1 MCGGLFKNDCFKKI
15 SVVLHLSSSKIIII
29 DCGSSKVP
37 DIQRCLDELNIEF
50 ETHVWSALPK
60 HITSAKGIVIS
71 GNPIL
76 LTNSD
81 PQPYLDKFAFLNDFQ
96 NPVLGICFG
105 HQIIGMLHGAN
116 IKLGQEVRDVE
127 TIKIISSSLLLNELK
142 EEFLM
147 KQDHHEEIDLPKN
160 FKLIASSDSCKVEAM
175 QHKFKP
181 IFGVQFHPEVS
192 GVPGLILLKNFIK
205 SCN

>member
-1 MCGGLFKNDCFKKI
+1 
-15 SVVLHLSSSKIIII
+15 
-29 DCGSSKVP
+29 
-37 DIQRCLDELNIEF
+37 
-50 ETHVWSALPK
+50 
-60 HITSAKGIVIS
+60 
-71 GNPIL
+71 
-76 LTNSD
+76 
-81 PQPYLDKFAFLNDFQ
+81 
-96 NPVLGICFG
+96 
-105 HQIIGMLHGAN
+105 
-116 IKLGQEVRDVE
+116 
-127 TIKIISSSLLLNELK
+127 
-142 EEFLM
+142 M

>member
-1 MCGGLFKNDCFKKI
+1 MNL
-15 SVVLHLSSSKIIII
+15 LSSKIIII
-29 DCGSSKVP
+29 DCGSAKVP
-37 DIQRCLDELNIEF
+37 DIQRCLGELNVEF
-50 ETHVWSALPK
+50 ETHSWNALPK
-60 HITSAKGIVIS
+60 HTNSAKGIIIS

-81 PQPYLDKFAFLNDFQ
+81 PQPYLDHLAFLNDFQ

-116 IKLGQEVRDVE
+116 INLGQEVRGVE
-127 TIKIISSSLLLNELK
+127 TIKVVHSSILLNELK
-142 EEFLM
+142 EEFVM
-147 KQDHHEEIDLPKN
+147 GQDHHEEIDLPKN
-160 FKLIASSDSCKVEAM
+160 FKLIATSSSCKVEAM

-192 GVPGLILLKNFIK
+192 GVPGLILLKNFLK